1 MCFRKDQAPEEDH
14 RRPQDLRHLRHSGQ
28 VTILRRSPDPDTQ
41 ALMLPNRLLLRTRP
55 RRR

>member
-28 VTILRRSPDPDTQ
+28 VTILRRSPDTQ